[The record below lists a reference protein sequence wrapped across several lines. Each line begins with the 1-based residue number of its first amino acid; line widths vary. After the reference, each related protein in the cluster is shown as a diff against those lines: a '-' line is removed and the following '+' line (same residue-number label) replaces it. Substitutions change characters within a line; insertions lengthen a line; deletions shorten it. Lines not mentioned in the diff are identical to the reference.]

1 VQAAL
6 DGGAGFIGFMLF
18 AASPRN
24 VALADAERLARPAR
38 GRAKVVAVTVD
49 PDDDLIDRIAA
60 ELAPDLIQLHGREP
74 PARVRDVAARAGA
87 GAVKAM
93 AVESPEDLASAR
105 AYADVADYLMFD
117 AQAPAGLGRPGGT
130 GAAFDW
136 SMLQGR
142 RFDRPWFLAGGLT
155 PWNVGEAVAASGAS
169 LVDVSSGVERGAG
182 LKDPTLI
189 RAFLEA
195 AGRA

>member
-1 VQAAL
+1 
-6 DGGAGFIGFMLF
+6 
-18 AASPRN
+18 
-24 VALADAERLARPAR
+24 
-38 GRAKVVAVTVD
+38 
-49 PDDDLIDRIAA
+49 
-60 ELAPDLIQLHGREP
+60 
-74 PARVRDVAARAGA
+74 
-87 GAVKAM
+87 M

-117 AQAPAGLGRPGGT
+117 AKAPAGLGRPGGT